1 MTTKLGLNAK
11 AYRNTG
17 TYGTPTWVEMSNIR
31 DANLNDAMSEADVT
45 RRASG
50 GWREMEPTIREVSF
64 EYDAVNI
71 DADAEVLAIT
81 AAHAARTSLDIA
93 ILDGPVA
100 TAGSEGVRG
109 HFKVFSRNRAEELE
123 NAQMLSFVFKP
134 CQGEEAMVRM
144 LVE

>member
-17 TYGTPTWVEMSNIR
+17 TYGTPTWVEMSNIK
-31 DANLNDAMSEADVT
+31 DANLNDSMAEADVT

-50 GWREMEPTIREVSF
+50 GWRETEPTLREISF

-71 DADAEVLAIT
+71 ADDAEVLAIM
-81 AAHAARTSLDIA
+81 AAHAGRTSLDLA
-93 ILDGPVA
+93 IMDGPIA

-134 CQGEEAMVRM
+134 SQGAEAMTRM